1 VYSSKAVKKL
11 RKGKVCMKRQRQSK
25 KPYRKPRLKVHG
37 DLRALTRAKGGNR
50 ADGAGK
56 PRTKLSGGNA

>member
-1 VYSSKAVKKL
+1 
-11 RKGKVCMKRQRQSK
+11 MKPPARPK

-37 DLRALTRAKGGNR
+37 DIRALTAAKAGTK

-56 PRTKLSGGNA
+56 PSTKVSGPSA

>member
-1 VYSSKAVKKL
+1 MKSGRLADYT
-11 RKGKVCMKRQRQSK
+11 GKVRMKRQPRSK

-37 DLRALTRAKGGNR
+37 DIRALTGSKAGNR

-56 PRTKLSGGNA
+56 PRTKLTGGNA

>member
-1 VYSSKAVKKL
+1 M
-11 RKGKVCMKRQRQSK
+11 RRQASRK

-37 DLRALTRAKGGNR
+37 DIRALTAKKAGRR

-56 PRTKLSGGNA
+56 PRTRLFGRRA

>member
-1 VYSSKAVKKL
+1 
-11 RKGKVCMKRQRQSK
+11 MKRQPRPK
-25 KPYRKPRLKVHG
+25 KPYRKPTLKVHG
-37 DLRALTRAKGGNR
+37 DIRALTGAKAGTK